1 MMRKNPETVVV
12 SGFSEPISF
21 SVRNVGLT
29 LQKRY
34 RLKTRLF
41 TDFFEKMNI
50 IFTSSDLCSDG
61 FLGFILAYKKD
72 IISFPCYG
80 I

>member
-1 MMRKNPETVVV
+1 MQICKEKVRKT
-12 SGFSEPISF
+12 SKIKDLRTIF
-21 SVRNVGLT
+21 GLT

>member
-1 MMRKNPETVVV
+1 M
-12 SGFSEPISF
+12 
-21 SVRNVGLT
+21 T
-29 LQKRY
+29 LQSLLSFRTS
-34 RLKTRLF
+34 LIKTRLF

>member
-1 MMRKNPETVVV
+1 MVTGIFGLSSILVANH
-12 SGFSEPISF
+12 
-21 SVRNVGLT
+21 GLT